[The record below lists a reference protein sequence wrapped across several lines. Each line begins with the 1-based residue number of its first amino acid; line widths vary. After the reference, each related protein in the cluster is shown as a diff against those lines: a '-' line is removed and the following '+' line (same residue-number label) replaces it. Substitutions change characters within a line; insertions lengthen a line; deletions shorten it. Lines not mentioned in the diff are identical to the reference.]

1 MDEVEMKK
9 MALRMVLDQIAAARD
24 NSCAG
29 HSCSVCPNQ
38 CKYYLEEI
46 SRNNTANRRVLAR

>member
-9 MALRMVLDQIAAARD
+9 MALQMILKQIADNRD
-24 NSCAG
+24 SSCAG
-29 HSCSVCPNQ
+29 HGCSVCPNQ

-46 SRNNTANRRVLAR
+46 QHNTANRQVFAR

>member
-9 MALRMVLDQIAAARD
+9 MALHSLLEQIAAARD

-29 HSCSVCPNQ
+29 HSCSDCPNK
-38 CKYYLEEI
+38 CTYYFEELKN
-46 SRNNTANRRVLAR
+46 SQRQ

>member
-9 MALRMVLDQIAAARD
+9 MALRSILDQIAAARD

-29 HSCSVCPNQ
+29 HSCSDCPNK
-38 CKYYLEEI
+38 CSYYFEELHE
-46 SRNNTANRRVLAR
+46 RGR